1 MTFTSDVRFRT
12 QTAFFAAGAHTDFA
26 TPTVHRRYLPAAVA
40 VCLSV
45 FGLVGAL
52 AVPYHSLAAQALDST
67 GMPSLESLA
76 MEAGR
81 ASRRHPIRSV
91 APALL
96 CEPAHPLVDSA
107 SLAACAALTA
117 DRAAAI
123 TAAFA
128 RGVEVAL
135 GGTAEGDTAVAFPIC
150 PTDLDRVGG
159 PRVLIARLTA
169 PVAGVHDGRWEGRL
183 TVELRCRSPAAGGDA
198 VRILGK
204 EYLYQWSGRGWE
216 MYQHS
221 WLRAG
226 R

>member
-1 MTFTSDVRFRT
+1 MSQSFKVKS
-12 QTAFFAAGAHTDFA
+12 QAS
-26 TPTVHRRYLPAAVA
+26 RRVA
-40 VCLSV
+40 VSMFVLA
-45 FGLVGAL
+45 GAL
-52 AVPYHSLAAQALDST
+52 AAPWDSLTSQAVDSS
-67 GMPSLESLA
+67 GMPSLELLA

-81 ASRRHPIRSV
+81 ASRRHPIRTV

-117 DRAAAI
+117 ERAAAI

-128 RGVEVAL
+128 RGVEVPL
-135 GGTAEGDTAVAFPIC
+135 GEIAEGAGAGAFPSC
-150 PTDLDRVGG
+150 PTDLDRLVG
-159 PRVLIARLTA
+159 PRVLVARLTA
-169 PVAGVHDGRWEGRL
+169 PLAGVQDGRWEGRL
-183 TVELRCRSPAAGGDA
+183 TVELRCRSPVAGGDDGI
-198 VRILGK
+198 RIMGK
-204 EYLYQWSGRGWE
+204 EYLYQWSGRTWE